1 MEFFSKTEIF
11 KKIDAFLKKNPNGV
25 IEILGPTASG
35 KTGFSI
41 EVAKMLGGAEI
52 ISVDSR
58 QVYRGIDISSA
69 KILKEEMQGV
79 PHHGLELINPDEV
92 FSVYDF
98 QQYAFHTIEA
108 IQNKGNVPI
117 LCGGT
122 MLWLDAVS
130 ENYIFLCG
138 GRQSPFQETLPGG
151 GKGTPK
157 WPFLKI
163 GIHWDRQVLYD
174 RINARAVQQFESG
187 LIEETKD
194 VLAKY
199 NISNSAFTSF
209 GYREI
214 KDYLDGKISYGRAL
228 ELNQQRNRN
237 YAKRQLTWWRGR
249 EDVLWVEMG
258 E

>member
-122 MLWLDAVS
+122 MLCLDAVS
-130 ENYIFLCG
+130 
-138 GRQSPFQETLPGG
+138 
-151 GKGTPK
+151 
-157 WPFLKI
+157 
-163 GIHWDRQVLYD
+163 
-174 RINARAVQQFESG
+174 
-187 LIEETKD
+187 
-194 VLAKY
+194 
-199 NISNSAFTSF
+199 
-209 GYREI
+209 
-214 KDYLDGKISYGRAL
+214 
-228 ELNQQRNRN
+228 
-237 YAKRQLTWWRGR
+237 
-249 EDVLWVEMG
+249 
-258 E
+258 